1 MGVLETAWD
10 IVTAQ
15 EPLLR
20 FLVAGFAIILALI
33 AGLAWHRTRHP
44 RIKWIGLAFATF
56 VVNGV
61 LLVAGMFVPGVEQS
75 LLFATIVLELVVLVL
90 LYLAVLQRM
99 E

>member
-1 MGVLETAWD
+1 MGALETAWD

-15 EPLLR
+15 EPILR
-20 FLVAGFAIILALI
+20 FLVAGFAIILTLI
-33 AGLAWHRTRHP
+33 AALAWHRTRHP
-44 RIKWIGLAFATF
+44 RIKWIGLAFAAF

-61 LLVAGMFVPGVEQS
+61 LLVAGMFVPAVEQS